1 MLYSIF
7 TVDIRTEHPP
17 TYCGKDFRSGTYKL
31 CCENVSSSVL
41 SKPNYVQRFYT
52 ISLSYVFKQ
61 FKALLLVI
69 FHV

>member
-41 SKPNYVQRFYT
+41 SKPNPVQRFD
-52 ISLSYVFKQ
+52 
-61 FKALLLVI
+61 
-69 FHV
+69 